1 MSEDTST
8 TLIRP
13 AIPADVPV
21 ILALVRAH
29 AEYEQAADEVVA
41 TEAGYHES
49 LFGDPPITRCHL
61 AELDGVVV
69 GMAMWFNNFSTWLGK
84 PGIFLEDLFVSPD
97 VRGHGIGKALL
108 MSLVDLASERGY
120 SRVEWTV
127 LNSNVNAQGFYRSLG
142 ALPMADWTTWRL
154 TGEALTR
161 PAES

>member
-41 TEAGYHES
+41 TEAGYHEA
-49 LFGDPPITRCHL
+49 LFGATSVACCQL
-61 AELDGVVV
+61 AERDGVAV

-97 VRGHGIGKALL
+97 ARDLGIGKALL
-108 MSLVDLASERGY
+108 LSLVDIATERGY
-120 SRVEWTV
+120 HRVEWTV
-127 LNSNVNAQGFYRSLG
+127 LNTNVNAQGFYRSLG
-142 ALPMADWTTWRL
+142 ALPMDDWTGWRITL
-154 TGEALTR
+154 
-161 PAES
+161 